1 MNRSKWNI
9 VVAQD
14 WMKERV
20 RKEMVDRARF
30 DLFKSKQLT
39 SLSLWSWDDIEDI
52 HPSTKYE
59 TRLDS

>member
-1 MNRSKWNI
+1 MNRNKWNI

-30 DLFKSKQLT
+30 DLFKS
-39 SLSLWSWDDIEDI
+39 
-52 HPSTKYE
+52 
-59 TRLDS
+59 